1 MIPINVVL
9 WFVVFHLAG
18 FAVTLILQILFYL
31 KDNNEMDRDK
41 LMEIIRLSEIWE
53 AFIINKLI
61 LNKGTK

>member
-1 MIPINVVL
+1 MIPIKIVL

-18 FAVTLILQILFYL
+18 FAATLLLQIIFHLR
-31 KDNNEMDRDK
+31 KNNDMESSK

-53 AFIINKLI
+53 AFVINKLI

>member
-18 FAVTLILQILFYL
+18 FAATLILQILFYL